1 MMLNRKKWWV
11 VQKIKIYDT
20 TLRDG
25 EQTPGVNLNFSE
37 KLEIAKQ
44 LERLNVDIIEAGFPA
59 ASKGDASSVQKIA
72 QTIKNSTVTG
82 LARCVQ
88 QDMDI
93 AWESLKDGVNPR
105 LHIFL
110 ATSPIHREY
119 KLKMTKEQVIEASV
133 EAVKYAAAKFPVVQW
148 SAEDASRTE
157 LPFLAEIVEKVIQAG
172 AHVIN
177 IPDTVGYGTPYDYG
191 QIFKY
196 LKENVPSIY
205 KVDLSTHCHDDLGM
219 AVANSLAAIENG
231 ATQVEG
237 TINGIGE
244 RAGNTALEEVALALR
259 IRKDY
264 YNAETRLHLQE
275 ISRTSSVVSKLTGMI
290 VPANKAV
297 VGANAFAHESGIHQD
312 GVLKEKST
320 YEIIS
325 PELVGF
331 ASNNL
336 VLGKH
341 SGRHAFKNRLDE
353 LGLVVEEEEISE
365 LFAAFKDLADRKKEM
380 TDDDLTALVLEKKI
394 SKEAQ
399 YYQLMS
405 IEVQS
410 KENEH
415 SATITLSGRNNENIT
430 ETGTGKGSVE
440 AVYNTLEKMVDE
452 HVNLLD
458 YRIQSVGAGRDA
470 LAQVFVKMN
479 CAGMDTSGRGL
490 AQDVIEASAKAYI
503 NAINRVLYI
512 KESSDSELVK

>member
-1 MMLNRKKWWV
+1 M
-11 VQKIKIYDT
+11 QKIKIYDT

-59 ASKGDASSVQKIA
+59 ASKGDASVQKIA

-82 LARCVQ
+82 LARCTQ
-88 QDMDI
+88 KDMDI
-93 AWESLKDGVNPR
+93 AWEALKDGVNPR

-119 KLKMTKEQVIEASV
+119 KLKMTKEQVIETSI
-133 EAVKYAAAKFPVVQW
+133 EAVKYAAARFSVVQW

-157 LPFLAEIVEKVIQAG
+157 LPFLAEIVERVIQAG

-196 LKENVPSIY
+196 LKENVPSID

-219 AVANSLAAIENG
+219 AVANSLAAVENG

-259 IRKDY
+259 IRNDY
-264 YNAETRLHLQE
+264 YKAETRLNLQE
-275 ISRTSSVVSKLTGMI
+275 ISRTSSIVSKLTGMI

-331 ASNNL
+331 SSNNL

-341 SGRHAFKNRLDE
+341 SGRHAFKNRLEE
-353 LGLVVEEEEISE
+353 LGFVLEDEEINE
-365 LFAAFKDLADRKKEM
+365 LFTAFKDLADRKKEM
-380 TDDDLTALVLEKKI
+380 TDDDLVAIVLENKI
-394 SKEAQ
+394 SKDDQ
-399 YYQLMS
+399 YYELLNIS
-405 IEVQS
+405 VQS
-410 KENEH
+410 GDNEH

-440 AVYNTLEKMVDE
+440 AVYNTLEKMIAEAVS
-452 HVNLLD
+452 LLA
-458 YRIQSVGAGRDA
+458 YRIHSVGAGRDA
-470 LAQVFVKMN
+470 LAQVFVKLN
-479 CAGMDTSGRGL
+479 C
-490 AQDVIEASAKAYI
+490 
-503 NAINRVLYI
+503 
-512 KESSDSELVK
+512 